1 MNATNSFSKWLASE
15 ANNLTFKFGI
25 LSSARV
31 PGGINCSAM
40 GLEETLYLYRWRSD
54 WTCGTT
60 SYSSNDWRT
69 TKVSLNALKSLI
81 CSAVEA
87 GDRDAVRKACSA
99 VLKWGGDRSGGKV
112 GAKPFLWQLND
123 ELSAYLTRIRE
134 VLSLDNGGFDRI
146 GEVKCMN
153 AMMTK
158 IHALLADDG
167 LPIYDSRVAGA
178 AGALV
183 ELYRQNTGQN
193 WSYIPDELNFPSTDK
208 KRTARQLTPNAMLP
222 DHLYYNQ
229 AGTTTKWAKAKIRL
243 GRVMRDT
250 LAANPKLFESELPG
264 DRMHAL
270 EATFFMIG
278 YDPGCLKPSLK
289 HA

>member
-1 MNATNSFSKWLASE
+1 MNAANSFSKWLASE
-15 ANNLTFKFGI
+15 ADNLTFKFGI

-40 GLEETLYLYRWRSD
+40 GLEETLSLYRWRSD

-60 SYSSNDWRT
+60 SSSSNDWCT
-69 TKVSLNALKSLI
+69 TKVSLNALKALI

-87 GDRDAVRKACSA
+87 GDRDVVRKACSA
-99 VLKWGGDRSGGKV
+99 VLEWGGDRNPNK
-112 GAKPFLWQLND
+112 GAMRFLRRLND
-123 ELSAYLTRIRE
+123 ELPVYLTRMRE
-134 VLSLDNGGFDRI
+134 VLSLDNVGFDRI

-183 ELYRQNTGQN
+183 ELYRRNTGQN
-193 WSYIPDELNFPSTDK
+193 WSYIPDELNFPSTDPSKEK
-208 KRTARQLTPNAMLP
+208 KRRACRLTPNAMLP

-229 AGTTTKWAKAKIRL
+229 PGMTTKWAKAKSLTQKRL
-243 GRVMRDT
+243 
-250 LAANPKLFESELPG
+250 P
-264 DRMHAL
+264 HAMVL
-270 EATFFMIG
+270 
-278 YDPGCLKPSLK
+278 
-289 HA
+289 